1 MFKTPSFKAAV
12 AHAAPVYLD
21 PAATVEKACALI
33 AEAARNGA
41 RIIAFPESYLP
52 GFPVWAALFRPIET
66 HDLFARFAAASVR
79 ADGPEIA
86 AIRAAARANDILVSL
101 GFSEANPASIGG
113 LWNSNILIDETG
125 AVRLHHR
132 KLVATFFEKLVW
144 APGDGAGLRVAE
156 TSVGRVGAL
165 ICGENT
171 NPLARFA
178 LMAEAEQLHIS
189 SYPPVWPTRPPTD
202 AANYDNRG
210 ANLIRAAAHSFEA
223 KVFGMVAAGC
233 LDPRAKEIIANGS
246 TEVAEMLEK
255 CPAAP
260 SFFVDPTGKPIGD
273 ELTEEGLGYA
283 EIDLSQGVE
292 PKRFHDVSAGYN
304 RFDVF
309 DLRVNRTRHAPVR
322 FEDGAGEAAMPTPVP
337 DLPPEDEPLD

>member
-1 MFKTPSFKAAV
+1 MFATHSFRAAV

-21 PAATVEKACALI
+21 PAATSRKACALI
-33 AEAARNGA
+33 AEAARNSA
-41 RIIAFPESYLP
+41 RLIAFPESFLP

-79 ADGPEIA
+79 ANGPEIA
-86 AIRAAARANDILVSL
+86 AIRQAARAHGILVSL

-113 LWNSNILIDETG
+113 LWNSNLLIDETG
-125 AVRLHHR
+125 AVLVHHR

-178 LMAEAEQLHIS
+178 LMAQAEQVHIS
-189 SYPPVWPTRPPTD
+189 SYPPVWPTRPPED
-202 AANYDNRG
+202 GANYDNRG
-210 ANLIRAAAHSFEA
+210 ANMIRAAAHSFEA
-223 KVFGMVAAGC
+223 KVFGLVAAGL
-233 LDPRAKEIIANGS
+233 LDAEAKSIIADGAP
-246 TEVAEMLEK
+246 EVAAMLEA
-255 CPAAP
+255 CPTAP

-273 ELTEEGLGYA
+273 EMTEEGIGYA
-283 EIDLSQGVE
+283 EIDLGLGIE

-309 DLRVNRTRHAPVR
+309 DLHVDRTRHVPVT
-322 FEDGAGEAAMPTPVP
+322 FTEIATDPVEQSLPAGDAEG
-337 DLPPEDEPLD
+337 

>member
-1 MFKTPSFKAAV
+1 MFAMPSFKAAV

-21 PAATVEKACALI
+21 PAATVDKACAII

-41 RIIAFPESYLP
+41 RIVAFPESYLP

-86 AIRAAARANDILVSL
+86 AIRQAARAHGILVSL
-101 GFSEANPASIGG
+101 GFSEANPVSIGG

-125 AVRLHHR
+125 AVLVHHR

-144 APGDGAGLRVAE
+144 APGDGAGLRVAD

-178 LMAEAEQLHIS
+178 LMAEAEQVHIS
-189 SYPPVWPTRPPTD
+189 SYPPVWPTRPPED
-202 AANYDNRG
+202 AGNYDNRG
-210 ANLIRAAAHSFEA
+210 ANLIRAAGHAFEA
-223 KVFGMVAAGC
+223 KVFGLVSAGC
-233 LDPRAKEIIANGS
+233 LDDNAKRIIANGS
-246 TEVAEMLEK
+246 SEAAEMLEK

-260 SFFVDPTGKPIGD
+260 SFFVDPTGKCIGD
-273 ELTEEGLGYA
+273 ELTEEGIGYA
-283 EIDLSQGVE
+283 EIDLSGAVE

-309 DLRVNRTRHAPVR
+309 DLRVDRTRHSPATFTEMDAP
-322 FEDGAGEAAMPTPVP
+322 GPA
-337 DLPPEDEPLD
+337 DLPDPGGVAEE